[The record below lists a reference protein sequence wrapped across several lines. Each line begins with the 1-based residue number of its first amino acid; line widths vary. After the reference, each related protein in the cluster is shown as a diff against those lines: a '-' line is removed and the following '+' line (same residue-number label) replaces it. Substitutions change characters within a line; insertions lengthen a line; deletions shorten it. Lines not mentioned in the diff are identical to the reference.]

1 MKAHDME
8 NNHYEVLIVGAGIS
22 GAALAYELA
31 RYTDVES
38 IAILEKYE
46 KVAPLN
52 TQGKANSQTI
62 HFGDIET
69 NYTASKASIT
79 KKTAKMV
86 EKYCLQHKLENKIT
100 FSHQKMALGVGDR
113 EVEFLLERYEEFKE
127 LFPNLQVWDKE
138 HLKTIEPKLVFDAD
152 GKERPETIVGIGS
165 QGEWTTVDY
174 GKMTENLIENAKKEE
189 GCETELF
196 LNTQVKE
203 IEKQEDGTFKIT
215 TTKETFTANSVVVN
229 AGAHS
234 LFLAHKMGYGLD
246 YATLPMAGSFY
257 MTNQTML
264 NGKVYMV
271 QNPKLP
277 FAVLHGD
284 PEILEH
290 GLTRFGPTALV
301 LPKLERFKPGTY
313 LDFWKTLNFDA
324 NIVTIFWD
332 LLKDSDIRNYIF
344 RNFLFEIPYFNKKLF
359 VKDAR
364 KIVPSLSVDDSHYA
378 KGFGGVRP
386 QVLDKK
392 ERKLMLGEASIN
404 TGEGVIFNM
413 TPSPGATS
421 CLGNAKRDV
430 MNLCTFLGRSFDK
443 EKFEEELVEHN
454 LPQSV
459 IDEKLQAEYVSE
471 IRAEIHE
478 HEEKYF
484 QNVNEGHELPSYW
497 EKPYSPWRNKRDH
510 WSM

>member
-1 MKAHDME
+1 MK

-69 NYTASKASIT
+69 NYTVSKASIT
-79 KKTAKMV
+79 KQTAKMV
-86 EKYCLQHKLENKIT
+86 EKYCLQHKLENEII

-113 EVEFLLERYEEFKE
+113 EVEFLLERYEEFKD

-138 HLKTIEPKLVFDAD
+138 HLKTIEPKLVFDEN
-152 GKERPETIVGIGS
+152 GNERPETIVGIGS
-165 QGEWTTVDY
+165 EGEWTTVDY
-174 GKMTENLIENAKKEE
+174 GKMTENLIENAKKEPNVE
-189 GCETELF
+189 VELF
-196 LNTQVKE
+196 LNTQVIDILKRDEGGYE
-203 IEKQEDGTFKIT
+203 IKTNKDTY
-215 TTKETFTANSVVVN
+215 TADSVVVN

-234 LFLAHKMGYGLD
+234 LFLAHRMGYGLD
-246 YATLPMAGSFY
+246 FATLPMAGSFY

-277 FAVLHGD
+277 FAALHGD
-284 PEILEH
+284 PDILEH

-301 LPKLERFKPGTY
+301 MPYLERFKPGTY
-313 LDFWKTLNFDA
+313 MDFWKTLNFDA
-324 NIVTIFWD
+324 NIITIFWD

-344 RNFLFEIPYFNKKLF
+344 RNFLFEVPYFNKKLF

-364 KIVPSLSVDDSHYA
+364 KIVPSLSVEDIHYA

-404 TGEGVIFNM
+404 TGEGVMFNM

-430 MNLCTFLGRSFDK
+430 INLCAYLGKTFDK
-443 EKFEEELVEHN
+443 EKFEHELVEEN
-454 LPQSV
+454 LTQSQ
-459 IDEKLQAEYVSE
+459 IDQKLQAKYVSE

-478 HEEKYF
+478 HKEKYF
-484 QNVNEGHELPSYW
+484 QNINEGHELPSYW

>member
-1 MKAHDME
+1 ME
-8 NNHYEVLIVGAGIS
+8 NNRYEVLIVGAGIS
-22 GAALAYELA
+22 SAALAYELA
-31 RYTDVES
+31 RYTDVRS

-46 KVAPLN
+46 DVATLN
-52 TQGKANSQTI
+52 TNGKANSQTI

-69 NYTASKASIT
+69 NYTVSKASIT
-79 KKTAKMV
+79 KQTAKMV
-86 EKYCLQHKLENKIT
+86 EKYCLQHKLENDVI
-100 FSHQKMALGVGDR
+100 FSHQKMALGIGDR

-138 HLKTIEPKLVFDAD
+138 HLKTIEPKLVFDKN

-165 QGEWTTVDY
+165 VGEWTTVDY
-174 GKMTENLIENAKKEE
+174 GKMTKSLINNAKKEPD
-189 GCETELF
+189 TQVDLF
-196 LNTQVKE
+196 LNTQAIDITK
-203 IEKQEDGTFKIT
+203 IDGGGYKIT
-215 TTKETFTANSVVVN
+215 TNNETFTADSIVVN

-234 LFLAHKMGYGLD
+234 LFLAHKMGHGLD

-277 FAVLHGD
+277 FAALHGD
-284 PEILEH
+284 PDILEN

-301 LPKLERFKPGTY
+301 LPKLERFKSGTY
-313 LDFWKTLNFDA
+313 MDFWKTLRFDG
-324 NIVTIFWD
+324 NIVTIFYD

-344 RNFLFEIPYFNKKLF
+344 RNFLFEVPYFNKKLF

-364 KIVPSLSVDDSHYA
+364 KIVPSLSVDDIHYA
-378 KGFGGVRP
+378 EGFGGVRP
-386 QVLDKK
+386 QVLNKK

-404 TGEGVIFNM
+404 MGEGIVFNM

-430 MNLCTFLGRSFDK
+430 INICSFLGKVFDK
-443 EKFEEELVEHN
+443 EKFEEELVEKN
-454 LPQSV
+454 LPQSK
-459 IDEKLQAEYVSE
+459 INEKLQAKYVSE

-484 QNVNEGHELPSYW
+484 QNLNEGQELPSYW
-497 EKPYSPWRNKRDH
+497 DKPYSPWRNKRDH
-510 WSM
+510 WSF

>member
-1 MKAHDME
+1 MQ

-31 RYTDVES
+31 RYTDVRN

-69 NYTASKASIT
+69 NYTVSKASIT

-86 EKYCLQHKLENKIT
+86 EKYCLQHKLENEVI

-138 HLKTIEPKLVFDAD
+138 HLKEIEPKLVFDEN

-165 QGEWTTVDY
+165 TGEWTTVDY
-174 GKMTENLIENAKKEE
+174 GKMTENLIANAKKEE
-189 GCETELF
+189 GTETELF
-196 LNTQVKE
+196 LNTQVTDINKREEGGYE
-203 IEKQEDGTFKIT
+203 IIT
-215 TTKETFTANSVVVN
+215 KGGVTYSADSVVVN

-234 LFLAHKMGYGLD
+234 LFLAHRMGYGLD

-277 FAVLHGD
+277 FAALHGD
-284 PEILEH
+284 PDILEN

-301 LPKLERFKPGTY
+301 MPKLERFKPGTY

-344 RNFLFEIPYFNKKLF
+344 RNFLFEVPYFNKKLF

-364 KIVPSLSVDDSHYA
+364 KIVPSLSVDDIHYA
-378 KGFGGVRP
+378 EGFGGVRP

-430 MNLCTFLGRSFDK
+430 INLCAYLGKSFDK
-443 EKFEEELVEHN
+443 EKFEEELIEHN

-471 IRAEIHE
+471 IRAEIHA
-478 HEEKYF
+478 HE
-484 QNVNEGHELPSYW
+484 
-497 EKPYSPWRNKRDH
+497 
-510 WSM
+510 